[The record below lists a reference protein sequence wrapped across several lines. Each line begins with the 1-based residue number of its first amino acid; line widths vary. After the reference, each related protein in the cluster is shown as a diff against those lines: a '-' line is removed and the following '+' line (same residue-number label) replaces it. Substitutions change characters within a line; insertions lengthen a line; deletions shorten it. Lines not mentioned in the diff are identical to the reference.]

1 MAKYKPAGKSAA
13 KKSSTR
19 GVIPC
24 LLVIVG
30 GIVLMSLLFY
40 AMLQSAAN

>member
-1 MAKYKPAGKSAA
+1 MAKYKLAGKSAA
-13 KKSSTR
+13 KAKPTR

-24 LLVIVG
+24 LLVILG

-40 AMLQSAAN
+40 AMLSSSVE